1 MYFNVYGIL
10 VSVSLKLK
18 LIVFTL
24 IRKKMKELPE
34 DIHFLFMY
42 DLAGILSN
50 NKICSKPWA
59 IVF

>member
-1 MYFNVYGIL
+1 
-10 VSVSLKLK
+10 
-18 LIVFTL
+18 
-24 IRKKMKELPE
+24 MKELPE

-59 IVF
+59 VVF